1 VAAPQLA
8 RSRATPSTLTAV
20 TVESAHLTLC
30 GTTTGATF
38 LVATA
43 EGAILARIRGF
54 SSTWCNMRRRTN
66 FENKG
71 ILFVLIIGT
80 LMDSHWITCERF
92 FFYLRE
98 CFSKIKEIKTNNQNN
113 PNVPLALP
121 IGLQLPEMISAC
133 PPFLYVNLD

>member
-1 VAAPQLA
+1 
-8 RSRATPSTLTAV
+8 
-20 TVESAHLTLC
+20 
-30 GTTTGATF
+30 
-38 LVATA
+38 
-43 EGAILARIRGF
+43 
-54 SSTWCNMRRRTN
+54 MRT
-66 FENKG
+66 
-71 ILFVLIIGT
+71 
-80 LMDSHWITCERF
+80 F